1 MGVVIVQG
9 TSPVSEIIK
18 IIPKL
23 KEEGLNV
30 KIVVASSYELFM
42 RESEEYRNKI
52 ISKEEWINS
61 MVITNEC
68 LKNMSDWIFS
78 KVNEEYSMSSD
89 WDNRWRTGGT
99 LEDVLE
105 EAHLTKDYILDGI
118 RRFASDK
125 DKRLKKIKE
134 YIGI

>member
-1 MGVVIVQG
+1 
-9 TSPVSEIIK
+9 
-18 IIPKL
+18 
-23 KEEGLNV
+23 
-30 KIVVASSYELFM
+30 
-42 RESEEYRNKI
+42 
-52 ISKEEWINS
+52 

-99 LEDVLE
+99 VEDVLE
-105 EAHLTKDYILDGI
+105 EAHLTKDYILEGI
-118 RRFASDK
+118 KRFASDK

>member
-1 MGVVIVQG
+1 
-9 TSPVSEIIK
+9 
-18 IIPKL
+18 
-23 KEEGLNV
+23 
-30 KIVVASSYELFM
+30 M

-118 RRFASDK
+118 RRFVKDK
-125 DKRLKKIKE
+125 DLRIKKIKE

>member
-99 LEDVLE
+99 VEDVLE
-105 EAHLTKDYILDGI
+105 EAHLTKDYILEGI
-118 RRFASDK
+118 RRFV
-125 DKRLKKIKE
+125 KIR
-134 YIGI
+134 I